1 MEQPRR
7 PPSTNKPAPSSDKP
21 AGVPGLALEAVATR
35 RLDRLRD
42 RLRETS
48 VRFLGP
54 KPPKAP
60 PEHILRAIREQDA
73 RSEVLV
79 CYVQFTAI
87 AVFAFLYTLT
97 PKAFPEMVPFEP
109 VPWALLLYTIFT
121 GIRLRLALRDRLS
134 RMFLY
139 LSVVIDLLVL
149 MTTIWSFHLQYQVS
163 PATYLK
169 APTLMYVFILI
180 ALRAL
185 RLEAELVLFTG
196 VAAAFSWL
204 ILLAYA
210 FFQANGRITH
220 NFVEYANTDALLLGA
235 EFDKIVSI
243 LVVAGILAIALG
255 RARRLLIA
263 SVVEEQEASE
273 LSRYFAPEIARR
285 IRAHGRTGLT
295 GGGIVREAVVLM
307 IDLRGF
313 TTTTARLTPNETIA
327 LIADYHDAIVPI
339 IQRHGGS
346 IDKYLGDGIL
356 ASFGAVVPA
365 DEFAADAMRAAEQID
380 ETGQAWCARRG
391 GDGQEQLDIM
401 LAAACGP
408 VLSGP
413 VGHRSRLE
421 YTVMGDPVNL
431 ASKLEKHTRQEGVR
445 ALATLATYERAVQQG
460 YRPARPGRILRQRTV
475 PGTEETLDLYVF
487 G

>member
-1 MEQPRR
+1 MPATNLRIHARRQAGRLGAMVKEVIDRFIGPR
-7 PPSTNKPAPSSDKP
+7 PPQ
-21 AGVPGLALEAVATR
+21 
-35 RLDRLRD
+35 
-42 RLRETS
+42 
-48 VRFLGP
+48 
-54 KPPKAP
+54 AP
-60 PEHILRAIREQDA
+60 PDRILQAIRAQDA

-79 CYVQFTAI
+79 CYVQFAAI

-109 VPWALLLYTIFT
+109 VPWALLLYAIFT
-121 GIRLRLALRDRLS
+121 GIRLRLALQDRLS
-134 RMFLY
+134 RGFLY

-149 MTTIWSFHLQYQVS
+149 MSTIWSFHLQYQVS

-196 VAAAFSWL
+196 VAGAFAWL
-204 ILLAYA
+204 VLLAYA
-210 FFQANGRITH
+210 YWMGAGQITH

-243 LVVAGILAIALG
+243 LVVAGILAIGLA

-263 SVVEEQEASE
+263 AVVEEQEASE

-285 IRAHGRTGLT
+285 IRAHGRTGM
-295 GGGIVREAVVLM
+295 GGGGMVRDAVVLM

-313 TTTTARLTPNETIA
+313 TATTARLSPNDTIS
-327 LIADYHDAIVPI
+327 LIADYHDAIVPV

-365 DEFAADAMRAAEQID
+365 ESFAADAMRAAEEICA
-380 ETGQAWCARRG
+380 TGQDWCARRNEA
-391 GDGQEQLDIM
+391 GQDSLDIM

-413 VGHRSRLE
+413 LGHRSRLE
-421 YTVMGDPVNL
+421 YTVMGEPVNL
-431 ASKLEKHTRQEGVR
+431 ASKLEKHTRQEQVHG
-445 ALATLATYERAVQQG
+445 LTTLATYEQALQQG
-460 YRPARPGRILRQRTV
+460 YRPARAGHVLRGRHVAGIDDPQ
-475 PGTEETLDLYVF
+475 DLYVL